1 MQDLVG
7 LFQLIIGEFFFMAL
21 PSAIGGISAALFSL
35 YYSEQKDKTN
45 RIKAMRD
52 RLTSEISLLDAS
64 IRILLDGTANGKQSF
79 EAVRQISLQTA
90 QSIMNTFR
98 LHSEATDAI
107 PWGELMAFAHGL
119 VLLSVKGWEF
129 KQGMKWFMN
138 TAKELADQSV
148 SFMQYS

>member
-1 MQDLVG
+1 MQELIG
-7 LFQLIIGEFFFMAL
+7 IFQVIVGEFFFMAL
-21 PSAIGGISAALFSL
+21 PSAVGGISAALFSL
-35 YYSEQKDKTN
+35 YYSDRKEKGKQV
-45 RIKAMRD
+45 KAMRD
-52 RLTSEISLLDAS
+52 RLTSEISLVDAS
-64 IRILLDGTANGKQSF
+64 IRILLDGTAKGQQSF

-119 VLLSVKGWEF
+119 VLLSVKGWESDE
-129 KQGMKWFMN
+129 GLKWFMN